1 MKNIKYTIVTFA
13 VSFIFLQL
21 SNPVIAHIASPPD
34 SQSVEEERLDR
45 RYLYPMSGIKSILNS
60 ILRLCNRF
68 PAQHEF
74 KEFVLNGSH
83 KNIKCSEV
91 IKTQTN
97 PRDKQKVGR
106 EIQGLTEFIER
117 NEHKVY
123 SDTKKI
129 FVILNIGTK
138 EWKGKYFKSEDYAYV
153 ISCSFGT
160 ESCFLTP
167 LELRAN
173 SCRPSKTFAKNHCYF
188 NGKKIIDYETK

>member
-13 VSFIFLQL
+13 VSFIIL
-21 SNPVIAHIASPPD
+21 SLFNSVIAHIASPPD
-34 SQSVEEERLDR
+34 RQSVEQEQLNR

-68 PAQHEF
+68 PTQHEF
-74 KEFVLNGSH
+74 KKFVLNGSH
-83 KNIKCSEV
+83 ENIKCSEV

-97 PRDKQKVGR
+97 PRDNLKFGKD
-106 EIQGLTEFIER
+106 IQELTQFFER
-117 NEHKVY
+117 NEHKAY

-129 FVILNIGTK
+129 FVILNIGPK
-138 EWKGKYFKSEDYAYV
+138 EWKEKYFKSEDYAYV

-173 SCRPSKTFAKNHCYF
+173 SCRASETFAKKHCHF
-188 NGKKIIDYETK
+188 NGKKIIDY